1 MSRAHLSFLADRVDE
16 RAACEQMSVHI
27 HYRLLNTRRALR
39 KRSRALGIALSP
51 DFPMLVCVEC
61 LECMDKKN
69 IYAESA
75 RRLDPSAPQNSI
87 RSAVRTL
94 RTRTSFLLRFEELM
108 NAFASCPEFQRQFEW
123 LTSELGEEGFRE
135 KHRRGGRSPQQTP
148 VLFVKKCAVSRSIP
162 IAENEFRLA
171 NP

>member
-1 MSRAHLSFLADRVDE
+1 MRYENVP
-16 RAACEQMSVHI
+16 V
-27 HYRLLNTRRALR
+27 RLVLLCPRIFPCWCVWNVWSAWTR
-39 KRSRALGIALSP
+39 
-51 DFPMLVCVEC
+51 
-61 LECMDKKN
+61 KN

-75 RRLDPSAPQNSI
+75 SRLDPSAPQNSI

-94 RTRTSFLLRFEELM
+94 RTRISFLLRFEELM
-108 NAFASCPEFQRQFEW
+108 NAFASCPEFQGQFEW

-135 KHRRGGRSPQQTP
+135 KHLRGGRSPQQTP
-148 VLFVKKCAVSRSIP
+148 VLLVKKCAVSRSIP